1 MLAEGVACPRRV
13 NPRNFAHANGDP
25 AQGCRNGLLSPAFDR
40 PNAMGVERQRTI
52 QVIGSAYTSQKIGSD
67 PHHLC
72 AEAAWVHACS
82 GSNRRGVGDMRL
94 SRLKAVPLPLSSR
107 AAEGSTS
114 CIGSQSTTS
123 RIPCGRQRNPCL
135 RRFERDTGI
144 LDGAITLEPCFDW
157 CFLHLI
163 LDFERDK
170 NDGTKCASQRLNPES
185 REDSICFAI
194 AHIRAGHDLLPCL
207 PSRTKCDEHS
217 LLRVRCRASS

>member
-52 QVIGSAYTSQKIGSD
+52 QIIGSAYNSQKIGSD

-94 SRLKAVPLPLSSR
+94 SRLKAVPLPLSSM

-114 CIGSQSTTS
+114 CVGSQSTTS

-144 LDGAITLEPCFDW
+144 LDGAITLEPCFDR
-157 CFLHLI
+157 CLLHLI

-170 NDGTKCASQRLNPES
+170 NDGIKCASQRLNPES

-194 AHIRAGHDLLPCL
+194 AHTRAGNDLLPCL